1 MRGGILGSR
10 TKSTEPAGN
19 DGQDR
24 IEISVLVPFYNEEDN
39 VEPLYREL
47 VEVLEAD
54 GRRFELVFVNDGSR
68 DGTTDVLDRLAEADS
83 RVVAIHLVRNF
94 GQTAAMSAAIDQA
107 AGELMVG
114 LDGDRHND
122 PNDIP
127 EMLEKLNEGFDVV
140 SGWRRDRKDSRSRTL
155 PSQIANWL
163 ISRVSGVQLH
173 DYGCSLKVYRRDVI
187 KGVRLY
193 GEMHRFIPIY
203 TKWMG
208 GRVTEMVVN
217 HRPRVAGKSKYGMKR
232 IFKVVL
238 DLLLVRF
245 LDRYLTKPI
254 HFFGGAGLISI
265 GLAFLAGLYALFLKL
280 FEGVS
285 YIETPLPLLSAMGFM
300 IGVLL
305 VLMGILAELIVRTY
319 FEGQDKRTYQV
330 RVIRN
335 GEEA

>member
-1 MRGGILGSR
+1 MGSR